1 MVHTREILSRTETR
15 PATKSS
21 LSIMKC
27 LLLFIRFCLD
37 KMSSPD
43 ELIHAKK
50 TEKFIP
56 GWNFKMNMF
65 LNFWRMYL
73 DMLSKVNMFKHYE
86 SMKMMKHRVY
96 L

>member
-50 TEKFIP
+50 TEKISFQDGIL
-56 GWNFKMNMF
+56 KRTCF
-65 LNFWRMYL
+65 LIF
-73 DMLSKVNMFKHYE
+73 DVCI
-86 SMKMMKHRVY
+86 
-96 L
+96 